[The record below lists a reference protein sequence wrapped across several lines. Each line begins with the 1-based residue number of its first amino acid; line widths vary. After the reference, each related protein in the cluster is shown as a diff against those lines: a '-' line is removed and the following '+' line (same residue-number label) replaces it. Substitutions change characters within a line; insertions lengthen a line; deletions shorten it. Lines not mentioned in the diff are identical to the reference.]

1 MLTLLLLIIPLCGV
15 ISLSTAAF
23 QKFFVNDL
31 MEIKIIALTTSII
44 NIIISLIILIFYDFS
59 VNHFQFLQDF
69 DKVKFCDFYSGLD
82 GISIYFVL
90 VTTIITPI
98 ALLSNWSSI
107 KVTVRA
113 YAIIILLLET
123 LLLAVFLLLD
133 VFLFYVFFESILPPL
148 FILIGLFGS
157 NERVRASFYLFLYTF
172 ILKCIKAKY
181 RVNPKTLVIKVIR
194 EILLPA

>member
-1 MLTLLLLIIPLCGV
+1 MPLSGAIC
-15 ISLSTAAF
+15 LSTAAF
-23 QKFFVNDL
+23 QKFFLNDY
-31 MEIKIIALTTSII
+31 MEIKIIALTTSVI
-44 NIIISLIILIFYDFS
+44 NVIISLIILIFYDFS
-59 VNHFQFLQDF
+59 HNHFQFLQDF

-98 ALLSNWSSI
+98 ALLSNWNSI

-133 VFLFYVFFESILPPL
+133 VFLFYIFFESILPVEWS
-148 FILIGLFGS
+148 GKS
-157 NERVRASFYLFLYTF
+157 YER
-172 ILKCIKAKY
+172 
-181 RVNPKTLVIKVIR
+181 
-194 EILLPA
+194 E